1 MKSKLWSL
9 LFVLILMTP
18 PVSGGLLA
26 DGLCQA
32 GCAAA
37 VVACYA
43 AAGFVFGTVTAGA
56 GTPPAILACNAAFGK
71 CCAACAAAALLA
83 PTP

>member
-1 MKSKLWSL
+1 
-9 LFVLILMTP
+9 MTP
-18 PVSGGLLA
+18 AVSGGLLA
-26 DGLCQA
+26 YGLPQA

-37 VVACYA
+37 VAACYS

-56 GTPPAILACNAAFGK
+56 GTAPPAILACNAAFGK
-71 CCAACAAAALLA
+71 CCAAFAATALLA

>member
-1 MKSKLWSL
+1 MAYG
-9 LFVLILMTP
+9 IP
-18 PVSGGLLA
+18 
-26 DGLCQA
+26 QA

-56 GTPPAILACNAAFGK
+56 ATPPAILACNAAFGK
-71 CCAACAAAALLA
+71 CCAAFAVMALLA